1 MKKIQQIQL
10 ILDEFLCRLK
20 LLTEGLEIEDG
31 IYWVRIVQMAAELID
46 NFSRTLT

>member
-1 MKKIQQIQL
+1 MKRIQQIQL

-20 LLTEGLEIEDG
+20 LLTGELEIEDG
-31 IYWVRIVQMAAELID
+31 IYWVRIVQMAAELKD